1 MRIGIICYASYG
13 GSGIVATE
21 LGIEMAARGHEVHF
35 ITSDV
40 PVRMNRFRE
49 NIFFHRVD
57 VDTYPLFTHSSY
69 SLNLAAKILDVIRG
83 HGLDLIHS
91 HYAVPHATSAYLAKE
106 MCPGCPVR
114 TVTTLHG
121 TDITLVGLR
130 PSFYEITRF
139 SIARSDAV
147 TAVSDWLRLKTHENF
162 PAVGEI
168 EVVRNFVDSERFRPR
183 PDERRA
189 RPWTRDGE
197 FVIMH
202 ASNFRPVK
210 NVPTIVEVF
219 RRLRERYPVRLLM
232 VGDGPELPAAEEQ
245 VRRLGIDDA
254 VHFLGAQD
262 YLEDLLP
269 LADLFLLPSEHE
281 SFGLAA
287 LEAMSCGV
295 AVCATSEGGTREIIR
310 HGENGFVHAPRD
322 VDGMVATLG
331 GLLDDTNALERIS
344 AAGRRSAAEDFTVD
358 AAVAQYLAVYEEA
371 LSR

>member
-1 MRIGIICYASYG
+1 MICYASYG

-21 LGIEMAARGHEVHF
+21 LGLELAALGHEVHF
-35 ITSDV
+35 ITNDV
-40 PVRMNRFRE
+40 PVRMNCFRE
-49 NIFFHRVD
+49 NLFFHRVD
-57 VDTYPLFTHSSY
+57 VDTYPVFPHASY

-147 TAVSDWLRLKTHENF
+147 TAVSDWLRLKTHDNF

-168 EVVRNFVDSERFRPR
+168 EVIRNFVDAARFRPR
-183 PDERRA
+183 PEERRR
-189 RPWTRDGE
+189 RPWTREGE
-197 FVIMH
+197 FVVMH

-210 NVPTIVEVF
+210 NVPTILEVF

-245 VRRLGIDDA
+245 ARRTGIDDA
-254 VHFLGAQD
+254 VHFLGAQEF
-262 YLEDLLP
+262 LEELLP
-269 LADLFLLPSEHE
+269 LADVFLLPSEHE
-281 SFGLAA
+281 SFGLSA

-295 AVCATSEGGTREIIR
+295 AVCATNEGGTREIIR
-310 HGENGFVHAPRD
+310 HGHNGFVHAPRD
-322 VDGMVATLG
+322 VDGMVATIG
-331 GLLDDTNALERIS
+331 AMLDDTGLLERIS
-344 AAGRRSAAEDFTVD
+344 AAGRTTAAQEFTVE
-358 AAVAQYLAVYEEA
+358 AAVKRYLAVYEEA